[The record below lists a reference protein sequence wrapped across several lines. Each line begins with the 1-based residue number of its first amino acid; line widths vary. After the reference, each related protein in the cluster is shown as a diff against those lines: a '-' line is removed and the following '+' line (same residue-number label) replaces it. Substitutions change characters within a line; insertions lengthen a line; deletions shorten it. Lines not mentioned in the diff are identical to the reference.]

1 MGVAGG
7 DGGECG
13 GEKGCGHRSPSC
25 ARSVQCPKRGCQ
37 GKRRSQTWGTLC
49 GKMGSGQ
56 RPGERRPRW
65 GTEPLRW
72 AGPGRAGSRR
82 RGAGGS
88 RPGHRARP
96 LSGPGPLRSGVRGC
110 PEGAGPRSPSRHGR
124 GPGGG
129 GGGTP
134 RVQSWESR
142 SGAFQSLDALP
153 SRGTGAKA
161 PQPGEATTTAIIVIA
176 LPSLVTG
183 EASLCEQLVITYIKI
198 FPLFP
203 LRPQHPPSSL
213 LHTEILQGHPKK

>member
-1 MGVAGG
+1 MGVARRGG
-7 DGGECG
+7 GSAE
-13 GEKGCGHRSPSC
+13 EKKDASGRRNSSC

-56 RPGERRPRW
+56 RRDERWPRW

-72 AGPGRAGSRR
+72 AGPGRAGSRH

-96 LSGPGPLRSGVRGC
+96 LPYPGSLRCDVRGC
-110 PEGAGPRSPSRHGR
+110 PEGAGPRNPSRYGR
-124 GPGGG
+124 GPRGG

-142 SGAFQSLDALP
+142 SGACQSPDTLP
-153 SRGTGAKA
+153 SRGAGARA
-161 PQPGEATTTAIIVIA
+161 PQPGEAATTAITVIA

-183 EASLCEQLVITYIKI
+183 E
-198 FPLFP
+198 
-203 LRPQHPPSSL
+203 SSL
-213 LHTEILQGHPKK
+213 SL